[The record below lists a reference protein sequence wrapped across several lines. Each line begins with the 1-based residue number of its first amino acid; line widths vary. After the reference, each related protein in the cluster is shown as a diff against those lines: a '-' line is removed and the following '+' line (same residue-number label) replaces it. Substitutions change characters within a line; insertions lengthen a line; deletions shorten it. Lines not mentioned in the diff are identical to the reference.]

1 MSRRHILT
9 IPILIFFLCMLSFP
23 QTVFAGASYGLLLWF
38 RHVLPTL
45 LPYMVL
51 INVLIRTPA
60 LHWICRITSPFLC
73 PLFGTSYYGTFA
85 VLTGFLCGY
94 PMGAKTASDLLD
106 AQKISR
112 SEASYLLSFCNN
124 TSPAFILSYVVIQ
137 NLKNDSISIPFLLIL
152 TLVPLM
158 MSFVFRLFY
167 RPTDHIR
174 SFSHLIQFSSS
185 TTSQAIKSDIPG
197 SFLDS
202 LSGHFFDPSQDSPRK
217 MTENLSGNFFDR
229 CIMNAFES
237 ITKVG
242 GYMMMFSVL
251 IQLLASALPDNTF
264 SLLLYSSLEISTGI
278 RLLASS
284 ALYTSQKIILCAALT
299 SFGGWCCIAQT
310 YSMISGNHLPIL
322 PYIAEKLVTALVTSL
337 LISAYIYAI

>member
-1 MSRRHILT
+1 MSRRHFLT

-23 QTVFAGASYGLLLWF
+23 QTVFSGASYGLLLWF

-51 INVLIRTPA
+51 INILIRTPA
-60 LHWICRITSPFLC
+60 LHWICHITSPFLC
-73 PLFGTSYYGTFA
+73 PLLGTSYYGTFA

-137 NLKNDSISIPFLLIL
+137 NLKKDSISIPH
-152 TLVPLM
+152 M
-158 MSFVFRLFY
+158 MQV
-167 RPTDHIR
+167 
-174 SFSHLIQFSSS
+174 SSS
-185 TTSQAIKSDIPG
+185 TASQS
-197 SFLDS
+197 
-202 LSGHFFDPSQDSPRK
+202 
-217 MTENLSGNFFDR
+217 ENLSGNYFDR

-242 GYMMMFSVL
+242 GYIMMFSVL
-251 IQLLASALPDNTF
+251 IQLLASALPDNTA

-278 RLLASS
+278 RRLASS
-284 ALYTSQKIILCAALT
+284 ALYTSHKIILCAALT

-322 PYIAEKLVTALVTSL
+322 PYIAEKLATALVTSL

>member
-1 MSRRHILT
+1 MSRRHFLT
-9 IPILIFFLCMLSFP
+9 IPILIFSLCMLSFP

-51 INVLIRTPA
+51 INILIRTPA
-60 LHWICRITSPFLC
+60 LHWICHITSPFLC
-73 PLFGTSYYGTFA
+73 PLLGTSYYGTFA

-106 AQKISR
+106 TQKISR

-124 TSPAFILSYVVIQ
+124 TSPAFILSYVVAQ
-137 NLKNDSISIPFLLIL
+137 NMKERNLCIPFFLIL
-152 TLVPLM
+152 TFTPLM
-158 MSFVFRLFY
+158 LSFIFRLFY
-167 RPTDHIR
+167 RLPESSC
-174 SFSHLIQFSSS
+174 SFPQV
-185 TTSQAIKSDIPG
+185 TPG
-197 SFLDS
+197 SFSNPSESISDS
-202 LSGHFFDPSQDSPRK
+202 FL
-217 MTENLSGNFFDR
+217 DR
-229 CIMNAFES
+229 CILNAFES
-237 ITKVG
+237 VTKVG

-251 IQLLASALPDNTF
+251 IQLLASVLPNTIF

-278 RLLASS
+278 RLLFSS
-284 ALYTSQKIILCAALT
+284 ALYTTEKIILCAFLT

-310 YSMISGNHLPIL
+310 YSMISSSQLPIL
-322 PYIAEKLVTALVTSL
+322 PYITAKLVTALVTSL

>member
-1 MSRRHILT
+1 MSRRHFLT

-23 QTVFAGASYGLLLWF
+23 QTVFTGASYGLVLWF

-45 LPYMVL
+45 LPYMIL
-51 INVLIRTPA
+51 INILICTPA

-73 PLFGTSYYGTFA
+73 PLLGTSYYGTFA

-124 TSPAFILSYVVIQ
+124 TSPAFILSYVVTQ
-137 NLKNDSISIPFLLIL
+137 NLKKSDLCIPFFLIL
-152 TLVPLM
+152 TLTPLM
-158 MSFVFRLFY
+158 LSFIFRLFY
-167 RPTDHIR
+167 RLQESSG
-174 SFSHLIQFSSS
+174 SFSQATPSSF
-185 TTSQAIKSDIPG
+185 P
-197 SFLDS
+197 
-202 LSGHFFDPSQDSPRK
+202 DP
-217 MTENLSGNFFDR
+217 SGNFSDGFLDR
-229 CIMNAFES
+229 CIMNAFKS

-251 IQLLASALPDNTF
+251 IQLLASALPDNTA
-264 SLLLYSSLEISTGI
+264 SLLLYSGLEISIGI
-278 RLLASS
+278 RQLASS
-284 ALYTSQKIILCAALT
+284 ALYTSHKIILCATLT

-322 PYIAEKLVTALVTSL
+322 PYIAEKLATALVTSL

>member
-1 MSRRHILT
+1 MSRRHFLT

-51 INVLIRTPA
+51 INILIRTPA
-60 LHWICRITSPFLC
+60 LHWICHITSPFLC
-73 PLFGTSYYGTFA
+73 PLLGTSYYGTFA

-106 AQKISR
+106 TQKISR

-124 TSPAFILSYVVIQ
+124 TSPAFILSYVVAQ
-137 NLKNDSISIPFLLIL
+137 NMKERNLCIPFFLIL
-152 TLVPLM
+152 TFTPLM
-158 MSFVFRLFY
+158 LSFIFRLFY
-167 RPTDHIR
+167 RLPESSC
-174 SFSHLIQFSSS
+174 SFPQV
-185 TTSQAIKSDIPG
+185 TPG
-197 SFLDS
+197 SFSNPSESISDS
-202 LSGHFFDPSQDSPRK
+202 FL
-217 MTENLSGNFFDR
+217 DR
-229 CIMNAFES
+229 CILNAFES
-237 ITKVG
+237 VTKVG

-251 IQLLASALPDNTF
+251 IQLLASVLPNTIF

-278 RLLASS
+278 RLLFSS
-284 ALYTSQKIILCAALT
+284 ALYTTEKIILCAFLT

-310 YSMISGNHLPIL
+310 YSMISSSQLPIL
-322 PYIAEKLVTALVTSL
+322 PYITAKLVTALVTSL